1 MNNVVKYGIGLLA
14 LGVSVYVV
22 GIAWKRSQKKNGSML
37 GFTNATGND
46 KLRRI
51 GAGVQTRTGAP
62 LGKPQCFCG
71 GVRQDC
77 PC

>member
-1 MNNVVKYGIGLLA
+1 MNNAVKYGIGLLGLA
-14 LGVSVYVV
+14 VTVYVV
-22 GIAWKRSQKKNGSML
+22 GIAWKRSQKKNGSVAFASAN
-37 GFTNATGND
+37 GD

-71 GVRQDC
+71 GIRQDC